1 MRALAIPVISRDTT
15 CYKAGVLS
23 PITLNQK
30 WEHSSPQR
38 NSDADMG
45 GIRKAS
51 RPLRR
56 PDFRRRLQRALSLS
70 SLDTED
76 TGSVCSATE
85 DRTGDE
91 SPSQEENDSGDQQ
104 NSDAADESEQ
114 EAARQRRTVFGH
126 ETDLEI
132 RGQTQLSGDSNTVA
146 LECLTELHNR
156 MGSIE
161 RLSHDQGAWNE
172 DVRNDLVDILGRLAI
187 VETEVQKVTGQGTNK
202 STEGQKTGRS
212 MRRRQQ

>member
-1 MRALAIPVISRDTT
+1 
-15 CYKAGVLS
+15 
-23 PITLNQK
+23 
-30 WEHSSPQR
+30 
-38 NSDADMG
+38 MG

-56 PDFRRRLQRALSLS
+56 PDFRSRLQRALSLS
-70 SLDTED
+70 SLESED
-76 TGSVCSATE
+76 TGSVSSTATG
-85 DRTGDE
+85 DTTSDE
-91 SPSQEENDSGDQQ
+91 SPSQEEYDSGDQE

-114 EAARQRRTVFGH
+114 EATRQQRTVFGH

-146 LECLTELHNR
+146 LERLTELDNR

-161 RLSHDQGAWNE
+161 RSSHDQATWNE
-172 DVRNDLVDILGRLAI
+172 TIRNDLVDILGRLAI
-187 VETEVQKVTGQGTNK
+187 VETEVQKVNRQGTNK

-212 MRRRQQ
+212 LRRQQ

>member
-1 MRALAIPVISRDTT
+1 SRDTT

-30 WEHSSPQR
+30 WEHSLPQR

-45 GIRKAS
+45 GIRRAS

-56 PDFRRRLQRALSLS
+56 PDFRSRLQRALSLS
-70 SLDTED
+70 SLESED
-76 TGSVCSATE
+76 TGSVSSSATG
-85 DRTGDE
+85 DTTRDE
-91 SPSQEENDSGDQQ
+91 SPQEENDSGDQE
-104 NSDAADESEQ
+104 NSTSDDESEQ
-114 EAARQRRTVFGH
+114 ETAQQRRTVFGH
-126 ETDLEI
+126 ETDLDM
-132 RGQTQLSGDSNTVA
+132 RGQTQPSGDSNTVA

-172 DVRNDLVDILGRLAI
+172 AVRNDLVDILGRLAI

-212 MRRRQQ
+212 MRRQQ

>member
-1 MRALAIPVISRDTT
+1 SRDTT

-30 WEHSSPQR
+30 WEHSLPQR

-56 PDFRRRLQRALSLS
+56 PDFRSRLQRALSLS
-70 SLDTED
+70 SLESED
-76 TGSVCSATE
+76 TGSVSSSATG
-85 DRTGDE
+85 DTTRDE
-91 SPSQEENDSGDQQ
+91 SPQEENDSGDQE
-104 NSDAADESEQ
+104 NSTSDDESEQ
-114 EAARQRRTVFGH
+114 ETAQQRRTVFGH
-126 ETDLEI
+126 ETDLDM
-132 RGQTQLSGDSNTVA
+132 RGQTQPSGDSNTVA

-172 DVRNDLVDILGRLAI
+172 AVRNDLVDILGRLAI

-212 MRRRQQ
+212 MRRQQ

>member
-1 MRALAIPVISRDTT
+1 
-15 CYKAGVLS
+15 
-23 PITLNQK
+23 
-30 WEHSSPQR
+30 
-38 NSDADMG
+38 MG

-70 SLDTED
+70 SLDSEG
-76 TGSVCSATE
+76 TGSVSSAAVDTA
-85 DRTGDE
+85 GDE

-114 EAARQRRTVFGH
+114 EAARQRRTVLEH

-132 RGQTQLSGDSNTVA
+132 RGQTQLSGDSNTDA
-146 LECLTELHNR
+146 LECLTE
-156 MGSIE
+156 SIE

-172 DVRNDLVDILGRLAI
+172 AVRNDLVDILGRLAI

-212 MRRRQQ
+212 MHRRQQ

>member
-1 MRALAIPVISRDTT
+1 
-15 CYKAGVLS
+15 
-23 PITLNQK
+23 
-30 WEHSSPQR
+30 
-38 NSDADMG
+38 MG

-70 SLDTED
+70 SLDSEG
-76 TGSVCSATE
+76 TGSVSSAAVDTA
-85 DRTGDE
+85 GDE

-114 EAARQRRTVFGH
+114 EAARQRRTVLEH

-132 RGQTQLSGDSNTVA
+132 RGQTQLSGDSNTDA
-146 LECLTELHNR
+146 LECLTE
-156 MGSIE
+156 SIE
-161 RLSHDQGAWNE
+161 HLSHDQGAWNE
-172 DVRNDLVDILGRLAI
+172 AVRNDLVDILGRLAI

-212 MRRRQQ
+212 MHRRQQ

>member
-1 MRALAIPVISRDTT
+1 
-15 CYKAGVLS
+15 
-23 PITLNQK
+23 
-30 WEHSSPQR
+30 
-38 NSDADMG
+38 MG

-56 PDFRRRLQRALSLS
+56 PDFRSRLQRALSLS
-70 SLDTED
+70 SLESED
-76 TGSVCSATE
+76 TGSVSSTATG
-85 DRTGDE
+85 DTTSDE
-91 SPSQEENDSGDQQ
+91 SPSQEEYDSGDQE

-114 EAARQRRTVFGH
+114 EATRQQRTVFGH
-126 ETDLEI
+126 ETDLGI

-146 LECLTELHNR
+146 LECLTE
-156 MGSIE
+156 SIE

-172 DVRNDLVDILGRLAI
+172 AVRNDLVDILGRLAI

-202 STEGQKTGRS
+202 STEGQKTGRP

>member
-1 MRALAIPVISRDTT
+1 
-15 CYKAGVLS
+15 
-23 PITLNQK
+23 
-30 WEHSSPQR
+30 
-38 NSDADMG
+38 MG

-56 PDFRRRLQRALSLS
+56 PDFRTRLQRALSLS
-70 SLDTED
+70 SLESED
-76 TGSVCSATE
+76 TGSVSSSAT
-85 DRTGDE
+85 GDTTRGE
-91 SPSQEENDSGDQQ
+91 SPQEENDSGDQQ

-132 RGQTQLSGDSNTVA
+132 RGQTQPSGDSNMVA

-172 DVRNDLVDILGRLAI
+172 AVRNDLVDILGRLAI

>member
-1 MRALAIPVISRDTT
+1 
-15 CYKAGVLS
+15 
-23 PITLNQK
+23 
-30 WEHSSPQR
+30 
-38 NSDADMG
+38 MG

-56 PDFRRRLQRALSLS
+56 PDFRSRLQRALSLS
-70 SLDTED
+70 SLESED
-76 TGSVCSATE
+76 TGSVSSTATG
-85 DRTGDE
+85 DTTRDE
-91 SPSQEENDSGDQQ
+91 SPSQEENDSGDQE

-172 DVRNDLVDILGRLAI
+172 AVRNDLVDILGRLAI

-212 MRRRQQ
+212 LRRRQQ

>member
-1 MRALAIPVISRDTT
+1 
-15 CYKAGVLS
+15 
-23 PITLNQK
+23 
-30 WEHSSPQR
+30 
-38 NSDADMG
+38 MG

-56 PDFRRRLQRALSLS
+56 PDFRSRLQRALSLS
-70 SLDTED
+70 SLESED

-85 DRTGDE
+85 DTTGDE

-146 LECLTELHNR
+146 LECLTE
-156 MGSIE
+156 SIE
-161 RLSHDQGAWNE
+161 RSSHDQVTWNE
-172 DVRNDLVDILGRLAI
+172 TVRNDLVDILGRLAI

-212 MRRRQQ
+212 MRRQQ

>member
-1 MRALAIPVISRDTT
+1 SRDTT

-56 PDFRRRLQRALSLS
+56 PDFRSRLQRALSLS
-70 SLDTED
+70 SLESED
-76 TGSVCSATE
+76 TGSVSSSATG
-85 DRTGDE
+85 DTTRDE
-91 SPSQEENDSGDQQ
+91 SPQEENDSGDQE

-114 EAARQRRTVFGH
+114 EATRQRRTVFGH

-146 LECLTELHNR
+146 LECLTE
-156 MGSIE
+156 SIE
-161 RLSHDQGAWNE
+161 RSSHDQATWNE
-172 DVRNDLVDILGRLAI
+172 TIRNDLVDILGRLAI
-187 VETEVQKVTGQGTNK
+187 VEIEVQKVTGQGTNK
-202 STEGQKTGRS
+202 STECQKTGRS
-212 MRRRQQ
+212 LRRQQ

>member
-1 MRALAIPVISRDTT
+1 
-15 CYKAGVLS
+15 
-23 PITLNQK
+23 
-30 WEHSSPQR
+30 
-38 NSDADMG
+38 MG
-45 GIRKAS
+45 GIRKVS

-56 PDFRRRLQRALSLS
+56 PDFRSRLQRALSLS
-70 SLDTED
+70 SLESED
-76 TGSVCSATE
+76 TGSVSSSATE
-85 DRTGDE
+85 DTTGDE

-146 LECLTELHNR
+146 LECLTELDNR

-161 RLSHDQGAWNE
+161 RSSHDQATWNKTI
-172 DVRNDLVDILGRLAI
+172 RNDLVDILGRLAI
-187 VETEVQKVTGQGTNK
+187 VETKVQKVNRQGTNK

-212 MRRRQQ
+212 LRRQQ